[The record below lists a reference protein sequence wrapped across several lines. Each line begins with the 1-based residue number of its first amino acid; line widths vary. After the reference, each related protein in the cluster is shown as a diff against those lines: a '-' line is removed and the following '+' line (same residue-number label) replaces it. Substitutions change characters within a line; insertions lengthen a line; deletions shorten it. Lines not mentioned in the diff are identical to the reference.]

1 MTSKEAAVAVAR
13 RPTPRAV
20 PVLTKT
26 PVGRRAFALRL
37 VHDRAVRAGYAARVA
52 KHS

>member
-1 MTSKEAAVAVAR
+1 MTSKEAAVAR
-13 RPTPRAV
+13 RATTTPRAV

-26 PVGRRAFALRL
+26 PVGRRAFVLRL